1 MEAVHHVFVISDATG
16 VTAERVVQ
24 SALTQFEGQSV
35 EIIRYGSVASQER
48 VREIVDEAAKS
59 SGFIV
64 HTLVSY
70 ELRQLVFTEGRR
82 CGVATIDLMG
92 PLLARFTELLA
103 TAPLAEPGLF
113 RPFDNT
119 YLYRLEAIN
128 FTVGHDDGRNTD
140 ELYLA
145 DIVLVGVSR
154 TFKTPL
160 SIYMANQGWRVANV
174 PLILDMEPPA
184 DLFNLP
190 KRRVVALMM
199 QPERLAM
206 LRGTRLERLGTKGLG
221 YADLDFV
228 RRELTFAY
236 QVLGRRPDWPIIDMT
251 AKSIEEAAVETLNLL
266 GRRAID
272 VS

>member
-16 VTAERVVQ
+16 VTAERVVK

-35 EIIRYGSVASQER
+35 EIIRYGSVTSPER
-48 VREIVDEAAKS
+48 VREIVGEAAQS
-59 SGFIV
+59 GGFIV

-82 CGVATIDLMG
+82 SGVATIDLMG
-92 PLLARFTELLA
+92 PLLARFAALLA

-113 RPFDNT
+113 RPFDDT

-128 FTVGHDDGRNTD
+128 FTVSHDDGRNTH
-140 ELYLA
+140 ELPLA
-145 DIVLVGVSR
+145 DIVLIGVSR

-160 SIYMANQGWRVANV
+160 SIYMANQGWRMANV
-174 PLILDMEPPA
+174 PLILDIEPPA
-184 DLFNLP
+184 DLFSLP
-190 KRRVVALMM
+190 KRRVVALTM

-266 GRRAID
+266 GRRATEI
-272 VS
+272 S